1 MKVLIVEDE
10 RDLGRLLKEFL
21 EREGFVV
28 ETAAD
33 GEEGLYMATSGPFDV
48 IVLDILLPKLNGWQ
62 VLEGIRSSGSKI
74 PVLMLTALDGIED
87 KVKGFYLGADDYLSK
102 PFDIRELVVRIQSLL
117 RRSQPVGTPS
127 SILKVGDLALDM
139 SLKTVI
145 RGNERIALRKKEYQI
160 LEYLMLNSGR
170 VVPKSELE
178 EHLWNEDDELWSD
191 VIRSHIKNLRKK
203 IDGGHK
209 KKLIKTV
216 RGMGYEISDR

>member
-1 MKVLIVEDE
+1 MKVLVVEDE

-139 SLKTVI
+139 SLKTVM

>member
-1 MKVLIVEDE
+1 MKVLVVEDE